1 MNACTAECGAD
12 RERGDDGNAPARG
25 LVLVVDDN
33 EVNRD
38 LYREALIAKGYKVL
52 TADDGIK
59 GLEAALRHVPDLI
72 LLDIMMPGMDGF
84 KVCSKLK
91 NTAATRDVPVIFI
104 TAKVETGDI
113 VQGLRLGGVD
123 YLTKPVKIAE
133 LTARVNTQMR
143 IRALEK
149 ERLCAQQ
156 AMLEA
161 AHWEAI
167 KAMSEGLAHNFNNIL
182 ASVLG
187 NVQFIRKD
195 LTDDILKEA
204 ADDCMDSLEKAR
216 RLVRLLLIY
225 FDLRPDPATTDALK
239 VIEEQAAP
247 FSARMAPGV
256 ELAIEVE
263 KPAPGLAPGASP
275 YLKQAL
281 EVVMENAREAVKQ
294 GPGKITVRAFT
305 QKRSPDQEKLLVIEV
320 SDTGPG
326 LSDEVKAKAFLPF
339 FSTKNTV
346 GVGLGLYAAKMAL
359 AQINGVIELD
369 NGREGGAVARII
381 LPASGGEEA

>member
-113 VQGLRLGGVD
+113 VQGLRL
-123 YLTKPVKIAE
+123 
-133 LTARVNTQMR
+133 
-143 IRALEK
+143 
-149 ERLCAQQ
+149 LCAQQ